1 MTKNIGSYLTKSL
14 FAAALA
20 VTVSAARAEM
30 TDAVDQSLVQSAED
44 ALHHQ
49 VFNSTIRVQA
59 VDGVVYLYGR
69 TGSYGAEVDLE
80 NAVKAAVPGH
90 EVVSSIEGGGY
101 N

>member
-1 MTKNIGSYLTKSL
+1 MTKNIASNLTKSL

-30 TDAVDQSLVQSAED
+30 TDAVDQSLAQSAEG
-44 ALHHQ
+44 AVHQ
-49 VFNSTIRVQA
+49 EPFNSTIRVQA

-69 TGSYGAEVDLE
+69 ASTYTAEADLE
-80 NAVKAAVPGH
+80 NAVQAAVPGH
-90 EVVSSIEGGGY
+90 KVVSTIENGY